1 MKKVFLFLLVISTL
15 SLASDKVDYNNY
27 LDIPKDKIPPQHKN
41 CKEPHKIL
49 TKALITL
56 SPTKEFK
63 TKRKWAIKEYLKYK
77 CQDENG
83 DIEFMR
89 GRLLMHPPKRAVY

>member
-1 MKKVFLFLLVISTL
+1 MNKIYLFLLVISTFL
-15 SLASDKVDYNNY
+15 LASEKINYNNY
-27 LDIPKDKIPPQHKN
+27 LDIPKDKIPPQHSK

-63 TKRKWAIKEYLKYK
+63 TERKWAIKEYLKYK

-89 GRLLMHPPKRAVY
+89 GWLLMQPPKRAVY